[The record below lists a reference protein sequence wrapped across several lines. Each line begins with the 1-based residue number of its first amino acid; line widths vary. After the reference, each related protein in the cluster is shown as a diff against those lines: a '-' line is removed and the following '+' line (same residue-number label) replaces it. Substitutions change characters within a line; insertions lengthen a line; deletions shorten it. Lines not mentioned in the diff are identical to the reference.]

1 MKRHP
6 RTGGLHAGGIGLA
19 PLSESDLDDLH
30 AATLET
36 LERVGIWVEA
46 DDALDVF
53 ADGGCQVD
61 RDTHIVRIPSHIVE
75 ESIAKAPSSFV
86 LCGRDPENDVLLE
99 PGRVCFANF
108 TEGLEV
114 NDLRTGEHRVSVK
127 QDIAD
132 AITVVDAMSEIDL
145 ALLPVA
151 ARDCDHAPSAH
162 GYDAAVRST
171 TKHVHV
177 PAISKAETEA
187 VIEMAALV
195 SGGMDELRE
204 RPIMSAGACTVSPL
218 KIPRDVSEVCLT
230 MARAGLPTLHM
241 AMTLAG
247 ATGPVTVA
255 GTMVVQNAEAL
266 AALTLV
272 QLAAPGAK
280 VIYGSSTAGMDLR
293 FGAAVVGTPELAL
306 ISSSLG
312 QLCRRYGLP
321 SMMAGL

>member
-1 MKRHP
+1 M
-6 RTGGLHAGGIGLA
+6 
-19 PLSESDLDDLH
+19 
-30 AATLET
+30 
-36 LERVGIWVEA
+36 
-46 DDALDVF
+46 
-53 ADGGCQVD
+53 D

-86 LCGRDPENDVLLE
+86 LCGRDPANDVLLE

-151 ARDCDHAPSAH
+151 ARDCEHAPSAH

-177 PAISKAETEA
+177 PAINKAETEA
-187 VIEMAALV
+187 VIEMAALI

-218 KIPRDVSEVCLT
+218 KIPHDVSEVCLT
-230 MARAGLPTLHM
+230 MARAGLPDAPHGDDARRRHRAGDRGRHHGRAERGGARRADTRPARGAGCKGDLRLVDRRHGL
-241 AMTLAG
+241 ALRRGGRGHPRAG
-247 ATGPVTVA
+247 A
-255 GTMVVQNAEAL
+255 
-266 AALTLV
+266 
-272 QLAAPGAK
+272 
-280 VIYGSSTAGMDLR
+280 
-293 FGAAVVGTPELAL
+293 
-306 ISSSLG
+306 
-312 QLCRRYGLP
+312 
-321 SMMAGL
+321 

>member
-1 MKRHP
+1 MIRHP
-6 RTGGLHAGGIGLA
+6 RTGGLHAGGLGFS
-19 PLSESDLDDLH
+19 PLSETDLDDLH

-36 LERVGIWVEA
+36 LERVGVWVEA

-53 ADGGCQVD
+53 ADGGCDVD
-61 RDTHIVRIPSHIVE
+61 RETRLVRIPGHIVE

-114 NDLRTGEHRVSVK
+114 NDLRTGEHRISVK

-177 PAISKAETEA
+177 PAISRAETEA
-187 VIEMAALV
+187 VIEMAALI

-218 KIPRDVSEVCLT
+218 KIPDAVSEACLT

-255 GTMVVQNAEAL
+255 GTLVVQNAEAL

-272 QLAAPGAK
+272 QLAEPGSK

-293 FGAAVVGTPELAL
+293 YGAAVVGTPELAL
-306 ISSSLG
+306 IGTCLS